1 MAGFLGLF
9 GGKKDDSDQGAFFL
23 DNDESKSLGDIEYM
37 RTPNTVRRTFAKKAG
52 ESEHKEFVQEVTAMG
67 REVAAQSADEFKPK
81 ERKRTERKLVNEK
94 NYQVYGGGSLKTAG
108 NLEPGAL
115 KEAAAKRAAAP
126 KGSGSSNSSSAAV
139 QSSADVPATNRSA
152 DPNMDTFRK
161 MVKDMN
167 QHG

>member
-9 GGKKDDSDQGAFFL
+9 GGKKEGKEAFFL

-52 ESEHKEFVQEVTAMG
+52 ESEHKEFVQEVTATG
-67 REVAAQSADEFKPK
+67 REVASQSADEFKPK
-81 ERKRTERKLVNEK
+81 ERKRAERKLVNEK

-108 NLEPGAL
+108 TLEPGAL
-115 KEAAAKRAAAP
+115 KDAAAKRAAAP
-126 KGSGSSNSSSAAV
+126 KSASSNSGSAAA
-139 QSSADVPATNRSA
+139 QPSAEVPATNRSA
-152 DPNMDTFRK
+152 DPNMDVFRN

-167 QHG
+167 KHG

>member
-9 GGKKDDSDQGAFFL
+9 GGKKEDKEAFFL
-23 DNDESKSLGDIEYM
+23 DTDESKSMGDIDYM

-52 ESEHKEFVQEVTAMG
+52 ETEHKEFIQEVTAMG
-67 REVAAQSADEFKPK
+67 REVASQSADEFKPK

-108 NLEPGAL
+108 TLEPGAL
-115 KEAAAKRAAAP
+115 KDAAVKRASTPSVSEPVASEPAQSEP
-126 KGSGSSNSSSAAV
+126 SAV
-139 QSSADVPATNRSA
+139 ATNRSA
-152 DPNMDTFRK
+152 DPSMDMFRN
-161 MVKDMN
+161 MVKDMK